1 VIVLIILPA
10 VASAHHSRTEYSDD
24 TTELEGEFVRVTWRN
39 PHPSFT
45 FNVTAE
51 DGMERLIELQA
62 WGSPYTLQRAGVEG
76 EHFRTGEKVTIAAR
90 ESTRRANRYVLTHA
104 LLSTGLEVVLNLN
117 EQPRWSQNSIGSQ
130 ADYFAS
136 DSRIIVDAASEN
148 RGIFR
153 AWSMPAQ
160 PEVGAFETRFE
171 LTESAAAIKAAY
183 DPLSDFAARC
193 QQPGMPRIMSTPAAY
208 EFLDNGANITI
219 QNAHYD
225 PIRTIHMSDAGD
237 PGSQPLS
244 PLGYS
249 VGRWEDDVLVVHT
262 TRIDF
267 PFFDLFGTPVGKFP
281 EVVERFTLSEE
292 QARLDYES
300 STIEPSTFVGAATV
314 KRYWIAL
321 GETVLPAYY
330 ERDCE
335 RIG

>member
-1 VIVLIILPA
+1 
-10 VASAHHSRTEYSDD
+10 
-24 TTELEGEFVRVTWRN
+24 
-39 PHPSFT
+39 
-45 FNVTAE
+45 
-51 DGMERLIELQA
+51 
-62 WGSPYTLQRAGVEG
+62 
-76 EHFRTGEKVTIAAR
+76 
-90 ESTRRANRYVLTHA
+90 
-104 LLSTGLEVVLNLN
+104 
-117 EQPRWSQNSIGSQ
+117 
-130 ADYFAS
+130 
-136 DSRIIVDAASEN
+136 
-148 RGIFR
+148 
-153 AWSMPAQ
+153 
-160 PEVGAFETRFE
+160 
-171 LTESAAAIKAAY
+171 
-183 DPLSDFAARC
+183 
-193 QQPGMPRIMSTPAAY
+193 
-208 EFLDNGANITI
+208 
-219 QNAHYD
+219 
-225 PIRTIHMSDAGD
+225 MSDAGD
-237 PGSQPLS
+237 TGSHSLS